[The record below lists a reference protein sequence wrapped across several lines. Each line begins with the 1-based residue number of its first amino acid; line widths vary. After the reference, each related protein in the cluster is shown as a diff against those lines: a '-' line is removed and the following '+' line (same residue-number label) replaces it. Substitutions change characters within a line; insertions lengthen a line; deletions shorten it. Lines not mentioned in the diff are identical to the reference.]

1 MLGIMGDMF
10 DINGDGNLDVFEQA
24 LEVQFLVEME
34 KKESEDKEDEEDG
47 DN

>member
-1 MLGIMGDMF
+1 MLGVMGDMF

>member
-1 MLGIMGDMF
+1 MF

-34 KKESEDKEDEEDG
+34 KEESNDEE
-47 DN
+47 NKENNLEVST